1 MSVACISDHMLRV
14 GFLIEPP
21 FGFRAAD
28 GAAAGCDIETAAR
41 VARDLGLA
49 GIAPVEATFEELL
62 PGLAESRW
70 DMTVALFVT
79 PERMR
84 IADFCRPVW
93 ALGDGLLVA
102 RGNPRRLAGYGSLA
116 ADADARLAA
125 IHGQVQHR
133 TALNHGVPAERIV
146 LFDSYADAAAAVAQ
160 GRVDAYASVAMAHR
174 GHLALCPSLPC
185 TVVDVP
191 PAERLPS
198 RGAFAVA
205 RGREELRARIDAA
218 LLGFLG
224 TPEHVA
230 LMARFGFAP
239 PEIGPFA

>member
-1 MSVACISDHMLRV
+1 MGAIDISGHLLRV

-49 GIAPVEATFEELL
+49 GIAPIEATFEELL

-84 IADFCRPVW
+84 IADFCQPIW

-102 RGNPRRLAGYGSLA
+102 QGNPRHLVGYGSLA
-116 ADADARLAA
+116 GDADAWLAA
-125 IHGQVQHR
+125 IHGQVQHH

-146 LFDSYADAAAAVAQ
+146 LFDSYEAAAAAVAE

-174 GHLALCPSLPC
+174 GHLALHPSLPC
-185 TVVDVP
+185 MVVDVP
-191 PAERLPS
+191 PAERPPL

-205 RGREELRARIDAA
+205 KGRDGLRAGIDAA
-218 LLGFLG
+218 LQGFLG
-224 TPEHVA
+224 TPEHAA
-230 LMARFGFAP
+230 LMTRFGFSP